1 MSGRPA
7 GPLPRPEEQT
17 PVTTPPACPRC
28 AATPL
33 AGDRYC
39 ERCGAA
45 LTATAASGTGPA
57 SRTAAAMHAVLVADV
72 DRYETDLGAAA
83 GVSDRGLV
91 HHSNEDGM
99 GVALAADSS
108 VGAVGLG
115 AVGVVCDGVSS
126 ARGSGPAAAA
136 AAAAATALLTDRV
149 EAWRSRAVPVPAGG
163 PGPGLAPQQAYLG
176 GGRAGGAATPEA
188 ERDTAGEMAAALRDA
203 ARAAQNAA
211 VAGAAGLGLSPA
223 CTFVGTVVVD
233 ATLVVGWLGDSRAYL
248 VDSSGARR
256 LTEDDTVAAEA
267 VRAGRLAPELAER
280 GRDAHTITRWL
291 GVGSASAIPR
301 IRAVALPS
309 AGRIVLCS
317 DGLWNYASAAETLAG
332 HVDALGPGA
341 PAIDVARHLVEVAL
355 RGGGSDNVTAIVI
368 DIPGRT

>member
-1 MSGRPA
+1 MSGPPA
-7 GPLPRPEEQT
+7 GPLPGPAEPA
-17 PVTTPPACPRC
+17 PVTTPPDCPRC
-28 AATPL
+28 ATPPL

-57 SRTAAAMHAVLVADV
+57 SRTAAATPAVLGVGVGV

-83 GVSDRGLV
+83 GVSDLGLV

-99 GVALAADSS
+99 GVALAAGSGG
-108 VGAVGLG
+108 GAVH

-126 ARGSGPAAAA
+126 ARGSGPAAVA

-149 EAWRSRAVPVPAGG
+149 EAWRSRAVPVPAGRRA
-163 PGPGLAPQQAYLG
+163 PGPVPRPARLDG
-176 GGRAGGAATPEA
+176 GPAGAVATPEMD
-188 ERDTAGEMAAALRDA
+188 RDTAGEMAAALRDA
-203 ARAAQNAA
+203 ARAAQHAA
-211 VAGAAGLGLSPA
+211 VAGAAELGLSPA
-223 CTFVGTVVVD
+223 CTFVGAVVVD

-248 VDSSGARR
+248 VDSAGARR

-280 GRDAHTITRWL
+280 GRDAHAITRWL
-291 GVGSASAIPR
+291 GVGSASAVPR
-301 IRAVALPS
+301 IRAVALPC
-309 AGRIVLCS
+309 AGRVVLCS
-317 DGLWNYASAAETLAG
+317 DGLWNYASAAETLAA
-332 HVDALGPGA
+332 HVAASGPGA

-368 DIPGRT
+368 DIPGRS

>member
-1 MSGRPA
+1 MSGHPA

-57 SRTAAAMHAVLVADV
+57 SRTAAATHAVLVASA

-108 VGAVGLG
+108 VG

-301 IRAVALPS
+301 IRAVGLSS
-309 AGRIVLCS
+309 AGRVVLCS

-332 HVDALGPGA
+332 HVDALGPDA